1 MTRGREGFTL
11 AELLVV
17 LVLMIPLW
25 TTAATLAANATR
37 AATRASHLANAESA
51 IAQATAILAAEV
63 GDVGAGQDLLL
74 LEPTSIRL
82 RAARGVGPWCR
93 ADSAGVVVA
102 AADWAAS
109 RLPVPG
115 RDSLGLERVAND
127 SSGWRE
133 TLRLPLSGPPVA
145 EPCAAGV
152 PGQRLPADL
161 TPLFLPG
168 LRPGPLVR
176 TTEVIELTA
185 YTSGG
190 DTWLGIRHLGIP
202 ETVQPAAGP
211 FASGGLR
218 FEGLDAAGNPTTD
231 ADLVRGVRIRF
242 RTAGVPTVEREVIV
256 GLRG

>member
-1 MTRGREGFTL
+1 MTRGREGFTF

-25 TTAATLAANATR
+25 TAATSLAANATR
-37 AATRASHLANAESA
+37 AATRASHLATAESA
-51 IAQATAILAAEV
+51 VAQAAAILAAEL
-63 GDVGAGQDLLL
+63 GDVGAGQDIMLV
-74 LEPTSIRL
+74 EPTRIRL
-82 RAARGVGPWCR
+82 HAARGVGPWCR

-102 AADWAAS
+102 SVDWAAS

-115 RDSLGLERVAND
+115 RDSLALERVAND

-145 EPCAAGV
+145 EPCAVGT
-152 PGQRLPADL
+152 PGLRLPADL
-161 TPLFLPG
+161 TPLFFPG

-176 TTEVIELTA
+176 TTEVIELSA

-202 ETVQPAAGP
+202 ETVQPAVGP
-211 FASGGLR
+211 FDSGGLR
-218 FEGLDAAGNPTTD
+218 FEGLDAMGTPT
-231 ADLVRGVRIRF
+231 ADPALVRAVRVRF
-242 RTAGVPTVEREVIV
+242 RTPGLPAVEREVTV